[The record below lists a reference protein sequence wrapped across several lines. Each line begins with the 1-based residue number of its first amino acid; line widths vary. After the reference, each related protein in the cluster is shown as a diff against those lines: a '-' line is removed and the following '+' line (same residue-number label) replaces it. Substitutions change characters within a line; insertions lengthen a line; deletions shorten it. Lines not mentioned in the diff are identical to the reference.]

1 VAKKQAARKQV
12 VRKRAPRKTPDLHEI
27 ISVTTELLLQHG
39 DSGFRIEDVIE
50 RTGISKSSLYLHF
63 GDRDGLV
70 AAAYAQMF
78 TTEANQN
85 IAQAIAVFAK
95 VKTKDQLDEAIA
107 IVVQA
112 LVNTPKN
119 VRWNRIDVLSS
130 ARHKPEFLARIV
142 EAQSRMNS
150 ALEEVFRTQ
159 QELGNVRKDMNPR
172 EMAALIQGV
181 SFGRL
186 FRDIDNRLSDNDLAE
201 WSKLATSVYNL
212 FKAEK

>member
-1 VAKKQAARKQV
+1 MAKKQE
-12 VRKRAPRKTPDLHEI
+12 VRKRAPRKTPDLEEI
-27 ISVTTELLLQHG
+27 IAVTTELLLEHG

-70 AAAYAQMF
+70 ASAYAEMF
-78 TTEANQN
+78 TNEANQN
-85 IAQAIAVFAK
+85 IAQAIGVFAG
-95 VKTKDQLDEAIA
+95 VKTKDQLDAAIS

-112 LVNTPKN
+112 LVRTPTS

-130 ARHKPEFLARIV
+130 ARYKPEFLARISD
-142 EAQSRMNS
+142 AQTRMNS

-186 FRDIDNRLSDNDLAE
+186 FRDIDNRLNDKDLTQWA
-201 WSKLATSVYNL
+201 SLATEVYNL
-212 FKAEK
+212 FKA